1 LAITGT
7 AAGGH
12 FEKHVSRRGNI
23 TLFLVLVIIIIIN
36 VSYIL
41 GTKLTTATWVNAIL
55 IASPFYFTTSLTT
68 QVLRSTQTSTTP
80 QVHFLIKGLPK
91 GSLG

>member
-1 LAITGT
+1 MAITGT
-7 AAGGH
+7 AAWVILRNMLAGG
-12 FEKHVSRRGNI
+12 GNI
-23 TLFLVLVIIIIIN
+23 TLFLVLVVIIIIN

-80 QVHFLIKGLPK
+80 PVHFLIKGLQK
-91 GSLG
+91 GSQG